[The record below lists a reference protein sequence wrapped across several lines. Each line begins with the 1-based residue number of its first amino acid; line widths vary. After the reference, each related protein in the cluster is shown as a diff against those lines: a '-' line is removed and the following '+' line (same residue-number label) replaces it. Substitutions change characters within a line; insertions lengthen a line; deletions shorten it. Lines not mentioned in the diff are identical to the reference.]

1 MSDRDAFER
10 IVASLYD
17 AMLDETHWPATS
29 ALIDEACGLTGNGL
43 LVGEGPKDD
52 IRVQCIGLY
61 ARGQRRPDLEREYLE
76 VYHPLDERV
85 PRFRQLPESRL
96 VSVKALYTAE
106 ELKTSPAYNEA
117 FLKSHYQEG
126 LNVRLKG
133 LEGSHMCWALGDPV
147 GSEGWGTSQIALVRR
162 LLPHIRHFVRV
173 RQALVRA
180 QALDTTVT
188 ALLETRRIGVVHL
201 DRRGRILAAN
211 DRARHLLR
219 QGDGVADRA
228 GVLCTRAPE
237 DQPRLD
243 RLVAAA
249 LPGSGS
255 VAVSGSMPLRRSF
268 VLPPLMVHVKPV
280 RGPHPDYGARQV
292 AALVLLVE
300 PGRQPRIDPGVI
312 AATLGLTPGES
323 QVAVWLAEGR
333 TVADMARATGHTKN
347 AIYWHLKQTYQKLH
361 ISRQADLVR
370 LVLSIAELG

>member
-1 MSDRDAFER
+1 M
-10 IVASLYD
+10 
-17 AMLDETHWPATS
+17 P
-29 ALIDEACGLTGNGL
+29 
-43 LVGEGPKDD
+43 
-52 IRVQCIGLY
+52 
-61 ARGQRRPDLEREYLE
+61 
-76 VYHPLDERV
+76 
-85 PRFRQLPESRL
+85 
-96 VSVKALYTAE
+96 
-106 ELKTSPAYNEA
+106 
-117 FLKSHYQEG
+117 
-126 LNVRLKG
+126 RLKRG
-133 LEGSHMCWALGDPV
+133 RPAWPPDPCA
-147 GSEGWGTSQIALVRR
+147 SCA
-162 LLPHIRHFVRV
+162 
-173 RQALVRA
+173 A
-180 QALDTTVT
+180 VT

-255 VAVSGSMPLRRSF
+255 VAVGGSMPLHRSS
-268 VLPPLMVHVKPV
+268 VLLPLVVHVKPV
-280 RGPHPDYGARQV
+280 RVPHQDHGARHV
-292 AALVLLVE
+292 AVLVLVVE
-300 PGRQPRIDPGVI
+300 PGYRPRIDPGVI

-323 QVAVWLAEGR
+323 RVAAWLAEGR
-333 TVADMARATGHTKN
+333 TVADMARATGHTRD